1 MSGIRNIKQISK
13 QYKEAEIYFHQD
25 LDGVTSC
32 LAMKS
37 YLETNG
43 ISVPE
48 VHIIQYGSLE
58 YNIKNITPGRLPVI
72 VDFAHVKDMFVIAT
86 DHHDKQSGAKEGMS
100 TSFKTSSSNVETIS
114 GEISNFDVFT
124 FTDID
129 LIKTVDSADYAK
141 YRIKPE
147 HIQRSHY
154 KYYKE
159 RTPQQNRFLLGLVVN
174 RLMLALKNKRIA
186 VTSLDG
192 SRKHQNRN
200 LLECLVL
207 DSKPSLIALYKNIK
221 HYINNAIS
229 YEWNSDLKS
238 YHDPKRLPSPNQLY
252 HNLNNYV
259 LSRQEFINLNGRT
272 LKNKEIDFDTNTK
285 ILRQFDIGETFKTG
299 SYDRYVPFRNFP
311 ETEWLC
317 TIFKMGLIQVS
328 GNPFKDKKVNIHL
341 GNITKE
347 LLTKWKKELDAFR
360 ISISSIKRINE
371 SESYKLKQKYSNFQP
386 VGFKF
391 NDLLTFYK
399 DDIWYQPNRKSGD
412 LKTVAKLDLND
423 DTNTD
428 VIFIKNT
435 MDKLYDKWTFD
446 ERQEMS
452 NFKITGLAILEVM
465 SGGHASITNIHGIN
479 YLDERRDAIQKYFG
493 HITLPTYN
501 SDGAV
506 TMRYVRTSEDLMVFF
521 ADQYLELL
529 KSNLNGVEI
538 PFDETMQLWGSTSQ
552 TIG

>member
-37 YLETNG
+37 YLESNG
-43 ISVPE
+43 IKVPE

-86 DHHDKQSGAKEGMS
+86 DHHDKQAGAKEGMS

-141 YRIKPE
+141 YKIKPE

-159 RTPQQNRFLLGLVVN
+159 RNPQQNRFLLGLVVN

-186 VTSLDG
+186 VTSLSG
-192 SRKHQNRN
+192 RKHQNRN

-207 DSKPSLIALYKNIK
+207 DSAPSLISLYKNIK
-221 HYINNAIS
+221 HYMNTAIS
-229 YEWNSDLKS
+229 YEWNSDLKT
-238 YHDPKRLPSPNQLY
+238 YHDAKRLPSPNQLY

-259 LSRQEFINLNGRT
+259 MSRQEFINMNGRT
-272 LKNKEIDFDTNTK
+272 LKNKEIDFDSTTN

-317 TIFKMGLIQVS
+317 TIFKMGLIQIS
-328 GNPFKDKKVNIHL
+328 GNPFKDKKINIHL

-347 LLTKWKKELDAFR
+347 LLTKWKKELEAFR

-391 NDLLTFYK
+391 SDLLTFYK
-399 DDIWYQPNRKSGD
+399 DDIWYQPNRKTGD
-412 LKTVAKLDLND
+412 LKTVAKLDLTD
-423 DTNTD
+423 DTNSE
-428 VIFIKNT
+428 VIFIKKT
-435 MDKLYDKWTFD
+435 MDKLYDTWTFE

-452 NFKITGLAILEVM
+452 NYKITGLAILEVM
-465 SGGHASITNIHGIN
+465 SGGHASITNIHGLN

-493 HITLPTYN
+493 HITIPSYCV
-501 SDGAV
+501 DGTV
-506 TMRYVRTSEDLMVFF
+506 VMRYVRTSEDLMIFF

-529 KSNLNGVEI
+529 KSNLSGEKVS
-538 PFDETMQLWGSTSQ
+538 FDETMQLWGSTSQ

>member
-1 MSGIRNIKQISK
+1 MSGIRNIKEISK
-13 QYKEAEIYFHQD
+13 KYKEAEIYFHQD

-32 LAMKS
+32 LAMKN

-58 YNIKNITPGRLPVI
+58 FNIKNITSGRLPVI

-86 DHHDKQSGAKEGMS
+86 DHHDKQAGAKKGMS

-141 YRIKPE
+141 YKIKPE

-186 VTSLDG
+186 VTSLNG
-192 SRKHQNRN
+192 KKHQNRN

-207 DSKPSLIALYKNIK
+207 DSMPSLISLYKNIK
-221 HYINNAIS
+221 HYMNTAIS
-229 YEWNSDLKS
+229 YEWNSDLKT
-238 YHDPKRLPSPNQLY
+238 YHDARRLPSANQLY
-252 HNLNNYV
+252 HNLNTYV
-259 LSRQEFINLNGRT
+259 MSRQEFINMNGRN
-272 LKNKEIDFDTNTK
+272 LKNKEINFDSTNK

-328 GNPFKDKKVNIHL
+328 GNPFNDKKINIHL

-347 LLTKWKKELDAFR
+347 LLTKWKKELESFR

-371 SESYKLKQKYSNFQP
+371 SESYKLKKKYSNFQP

-399 DDIWYQPNRKSGD
+399 EDIWYQPNRKTGD
-412 LKTVAKLDLND
+412 LKTVNKLDLTN
-423 DTNTD
+423 DTNSD
-428 VIFIKNT
+428 VVYIKKT
-435 MDKLYDKWTFD
+435 MDKLYDTWSFE
-446 ERQEMS
+446 ERQDMS
-452 NFKITGLAILEVM
+452 NYKITGLAILEVM

-493 HITLPTYN
+493 HITIPTYC
-501 SDGAV
+501 SDG
-506 TMRYVRTSEDLMVFF
+506 TTIMRYIRTSEDLMLFF

-529 KSNLNGVEI
+529 KNNLNGLEVS
-538 PFDETMQLWGSTSQ
+538 FDETMQLWGSTSQ

>member
-32 LAMKS
+32 LAMKN

-58 YNIKNITPGRLPVI
+58 YNIKNITTGRLPVI

-129 LIKTVDSADYAK
+129 LIKTVDSADYSK

-159 RTPQQNRFLLGLVVN
+159 RTSQQNRFLLGLVVN
-174 RLMLALKNKRIA
+174 RLMLALKNKRIS
-186 VTSLDG
+186 VDSLDG

-221 HYINNAIS
+221 HYINTAIS
-229 YEWNSDLKS
+229 YEWNSDLKT

-272 LKNKEIDFDTNTK
+272 LKNKEIDFDPTTK

-317 TIFKMGLIQVS
+317 TVFKMGLIQVS

-347 LLTKWKKELDAFR
+347 LLTKWKKELSAFR
-360 ISISSIKRINE
+360 ISISSIKKINE
-371 SESYKLKQKYSNFQP
+371 SESYKLKKKYSNFQP

-399 DDIWYQPNRKSGD
+399 DDVCYQPNRKSGD
-412 LKTVAKLDLND
+412 LKTIAKLDLNEN
-423 DTNTD
+423 TNPD

-435 MDKLYDKWTFD
+435 MDKLYDTWTFD
-446 ERQEMS
+446 ERQEMCS
-452 NFKITGLAILEVM
+452 YKINGLAILEVM
-465 SGGHASITNIHGIN
+465 SGGHASITNIHGVN
-479 YLDERRDAIQKYFG
+479 FLDERRDAIQKYFG

-501 SDGAV
+501 LDGTV
-506 TMRYVRTSEDLMVFF
+506 TMRYVRNAEDLMLFF

-529 KSNLNGVEI
+529 KNNLNGIEAT
-538 PFDETMQLWGSTSQ
+538 FDETMQLCGSTSQ